1 MKKITITDV
10 AKHANVSK
18 STVSQYLNNRFDY
31 MGEKTKERIAQSIK
45 ELEYKPNIVARSLKQ
60 KTTFTIGV
68 IVANML
74 HVFSTQVLR
83 AIEDVCH
90 AQDYHVIVCNS
101 DDDPEKEKKY
111 IEMLHAKQV
120 DGLILFPTGENKVL
134 YKSMVNEQ
142 FPLVFMDRFVEGLNI
157 DSFLIENEKAAK
169 IAVDHL
175 VSKGYKDIA
184 ILTKELLKNVTP
196 RVERIQGYKKAL
208 KPHGIEVDERFI
220 IGEEVELIQE
230 KLKEVF
236 SLSTPPRAIIAGND
250 LVLIQILQFA
260 KENEMKIPEDLGIIG
275 IDEVSFASIYSP
287 PLTTISYPSYEMGRE
302 AAELLLK
309 KIRKEESIVS
319 SEIHRYQPELID
331 RQSC

>member
-1 MKKITITDV
+1 MKKITIADV
-10 AKHANVSK
+10 AKHANISK

-31 MGEKTKERIAQSIK
+31 MGEKTKERIAQSIR
-45 ELEYKPNIVARSLKQ
+45 ELDYKPNIVARSLKQ

-101 DDDPEKEKKY
+101 DDDPKKEKKY

-120 DGLILFPTGENKVL
+120 DGLIVFPTGENKEL
-134 YKSMVNEQ
+134 YEGMVNEQ
-142 FPLVFMDRFVEGLNI
+142 FPLLFMDRFVEGLNI

-169 IAVDHL
+169 IAVDHF
-175 VSKGYKDIA
+175 VSKGYENIA

-196 RVERIQGYKKAL
+196 RVERVQGYKKAL
-208 KPHGIEVDERFI
+208 KAHGIEVAEKFI
-220 IGEEVELIQE
+220 IGEEVEHIQE

-236 SLSTPPRAIIAGND
+236 SLPTPPRAIIAGND

-260 KENEMKIPEDLGIIG
+260 KENEMNIPEDLGIIG

-287 PLTTISYPSYEMGRE
+287 PLTTISYPSYEMGKD

-309 KIRKEESIVS
+309 KIRKEENSMS
-319 SEIHRYQPELID
+319 SEIHRYQPELIE
-331 RQSC
+331 RRSC